1 MRITFPSSK
10 ILTRS
15 GWYRRTDIPPGSGR
29 DLRRD
34 SYGIPTGS
42 HAECLRYPATVLVKI
57 PMGDRPEEKS
67 VSAYAETCVSCTVY
81 LFLRDHQEGND
92 NEHGPSKAKFNLK
105 KKEIGIEIVARSL
118 KCCICTSNLSRHTSP
133 MHDTNFPLKTHGSEF
148 AIWLCFNGNR
158 IPSFK
163 CKV

>member
-10 ILTRS
+10 ILTRL
-15 GWYRRTDIPPGSGR
+15 GWYRRTGIPPGSGR

-34 SYGIPTGS
+34 SYGIPPGS

-67 VSAYAETCVSCTVY
+67 VSAYEETCVSCTVY

-105 KKEIGIEIVARSL
+105 KKRNRDWDRGTLFKMLHLHL
-118 KCCICTSNLSRHTSP
+118 KSVKTYITHAW
-133 MHDTNFPLKTHGSEF
+133 HKFPLKNPWQWICDLIVF
-148 AIWLCFNGNR
+148 QWQ
-158 IPSFK
+158 
-163 CKV
+163 